1 MGRADDWS
9 GLKRVVVMSSLAVLS
24 WVVMALVIYAIV
36 HVLTS

>member
-9 GLKRVVVMSSLAVLS
+9 GLKRVVVISSLAVLS
-24 WVVMALVIYAIV
+24 WVFIAIIIYAII